1 MTSKPFLH
9 LIAMH
14 VQAKLT
20 GDIENHN
27 NVSGSMHADLLEL
40 SSEDVDRLK
49 KPLHCLQEKLAS
61 NIRHSD
67 FKLVCF

>member
-1 MTSKPFLH
+1 MTSKPFLQM
-9 LIAMH
+9 IAMH

-40 SSEDVDRLK
+40 SSEHVDRLK
-49 KPLHCLQEKLAS
+49 KPLHCLQEKLAAIYGIPIS
-61 NIRHSD
+61 N
-67 FKLVCF
+67 